1 MKDYVI
7 ESLVYKLGLEKL
19 THTNGKFNFRCP
31 LCGDSA
37 ISQKKKRGWIFE
49 KKGDYFFHCFNC
61 GETLNIKTFLKRINF
76 SVYQEYITEKLLK
89 EKPITEEKKE
99 INKTILQYEKLDIPD
114 IMSLGKNH
122 IAYRYLSSRKIPLK
136 YFNNIYYTDSY
147 KAFVNSLLPNKFE
160 NITRDEARIVIPI
173 YNLQKKIVGVQ
184 GRSLNKYSKVR
195 YITILFNDNELN
207 VCGLERYNRNET
219 IYVTEGFFDSLF
231 LPNAISMNSSDIDLN
246 RLLEIASKD
255 KFVFVF
261 DNEPRNREIV
271 SKMMKICKS
280 DYRICIWNT
289 SMKGKDINEMYL
301 NGNNMEY
308 IKETIDKNIC
318 SGFQAQIRI
327 RLLK

>member
-1 MKDYVI
+1 MKDYII

-99 INKTILQYEKLDIPD
+99 SNKTILQYEKLNIPD

-122 IAYRYLSSRKIPLK
+122 IAYRYLTSRKIPLK
-136 YFNNIYYTDSY
+136 YFSNIYYTDSY

-160 NITRDEARIVIPI
+160 NINRDEARIVIPI

-207 VCGLERYNRNET
+207 VCGLERYDRNKT

-246 RLLEIASKD
+246 RLSEIASKD

-280 DYRICIWNT
+280 NYRICIWNT

-301 NGNNMEY
+301 NGNSSEY
-308 IKETIDKNIC
+308 IKETIDRNVC
-318 SGFQAQIRI
+318 SGFQAQMRI